1 MDNMQIIEHLKK
13 ENYYLD
19 IRELED
25 GTIVGIADLLYTRA
39 IFFDM
44 SLTGFSQ
51 RFCFSDKELANKEFQ
66 KLKNMDSEP
75 EGYIARR

>member
-1 MDNMQIIEHLKK
+1 MDNTQIIAHLKK

-39 IFFDM
+39 IF
-44 SLTGFSQ
+44 L
-51 RFCFSDKELANKEFQ
+51 
-66 KLKNMDSEP
+66 
-75 EGYIARR
+75 I

>member
-1 MDNMQIIEHLKK
+1 MNNIQIIEHLKK
-13 ENYYLD
+13 DNYYLD

-25 GTIVGIADLLYTRA
+25 GTIIGIADLLYTRA

-51 RFCFSDKELANKEFQ
+51 RFCFSDKELADREFK

>member
-1 MDNMQIIEHLKK
+1 MNNIQIIEHLKK
-13 ENYYLD
+13 DNYYLD

-25 GTIVGIADLLYTRA
+25 GTIIGIADLLYTRA

-51 RFCFSDKELANKEFQ
+51 RFCFSDKELADQEFK